1 MTSVL
6 ATSRILKSG
15 DALPE
20 RGKTTAWFRPDRVVI
35 TRSFARIAETN
46 LKKLG
51 ILSLMFADLKD
62 YDRIQK

>member
-20 RGKTTAWFRPDRVVI
+20 RGKTTVRFRPDRVVI

-51 ILSLMFADLKD
+51 ILPLMFTDLKD